1 MCSAPPLFLQFMNPR
16 MVSGLKV
23 KESAAVS
30 GTACTH
36 TTVTEVIITSH
47 KCDEVYWILC
57 QFKAHFFSS
66 QTCSIHDKYLMWLCE
81 QAIWLEHWKSIKSKG
96 LGAHVDHVRR
106 CSGTRWPST
115 YLVMVCVSAWTL
127 LGRFQGSC
135 LTWRRN
141 FLVQLTRGSISCWNS
156 DRNTNI
162 HGKLAWVYHSY
173 MTACT
178 LYQLWGTLCIKRLP
192 VNEKNRIKKWSVLPL
207 KQFKTH
213 KALTKKNILP
223 RSVCLTS
230 SFSLS
235 LSSRTISLNLPREN
249 YRSLMSRSN
258 TSFLLINFKL
268 PPSNLFITSPR
279 QYWKMSI
286 KACQSDA
293 TPVKKIIQKDL

>member
-1 MCSAPPLFLQFMNPR
+1 MCSALPLFLQFMNPR

-36 TTVTEVIITSH
+36 TTVTEGIITSH

-66 QTCSIHDKYLMWLCE
+66 QACSIHDKYLMWLCE
-81 QAIWLEHWKSIKSKG
+81 QATRLEHWESIKCKG
-96 LGAHVDHVRR
+96 LGVHVNHVRS

-162 HGKLAWVYHSY
+162 HGKLASTIATWMHV
-173 MTACT
+173 
-178 LYQLWGTLCIKRLP
+178 LY
-192 VNEKNRIKKWSVLPL
+192 
-207 KQFKTH
+207 
-213 KALTKKNILP
+213 
-223 RSVCLTS
+223 
-230 SFSLS
+230 
-235 LSSRTISLNLPREN
+235 ISCEAHL
-249 YRSLMSRSN
+249 
-258 TSFLLINFKL
+258 
-268 PPSNLFITSPR
+268 
-279 QYWKMSI
+279 
-286 KACQSDA
+286 A
-293 TPVKKIIQKDL
+293 

>member
-47 KCDEVYWILC
+47 KCNEVYWILC

-66 QTCSIHDKYLMWLCE
+66 QACSIHDKYLMWLCE
-81 QAIWLEHWKSIKSKG
+81 QATRLEHWESIKCKG
-96 LGAHVDHVRR
+96 LGVHVNHVRS

-156 DRNTNI
+156 DKNTNI

-173 MTACT
+173 MNACT
-178 LYQLWGTLCIKRLP
+178 LYQLWGTLGIKRLP
-192 VNEKNRIKKWSVLPL
+192 VNEKNCIKKIS
-207 KQFKTH
+207 
-213 KALTKKNILP
+213 
-223 RSVCLTS
+223 CLD
-230 SFSLS
+230 
-235 LSSRTISLNLPREN
+235 
-249 YRSLMSRSN
+249 
-258 TSFLLINFKL
+258 
-268 PPSNLFITSPR
+268 
-279 QYWKMSI
+279 
-286 KACQSDA
+286 QS
-293 TPVKKIIQKDL
+293 T